1 MSQIEKH
8 TRCSN
13 VISDI
18 EKWGPNLKSQQ
29 PRQSNGSTGQSVT
42 DKNMFSYESLC
53 VCVSVGWGGGV
64 SCGIPIKVY
73 CSPFILSMYY
83 EDGFATKKNF
93 KVSQSSI

>member
-29 PRQSNGSTGQSVT
+29 PCQSNGSTGQSVT
-42 DKNMFSYESLC
+42 DKNMCSYESLC
-53 VCVSVGWGGGV
+53 VCGGGGKLWD
-64 SCGIPIKVY
+64 SNK
-73 CSPFILSMYY
+73 SLL
-83 EDGFATKKNF
+83 
-93 KVSQSSI
+93 QSFYFEHVL

>member
-29 PRQSNGSTGQSVT
+29 PCQSNGSTGQSVT
-42 DKNMFSYESLC
+42 DKNMCSYESLC
-53 VCVSVGWGGGV
+53 VGGGKLWD
-64 SCGIPIKVY
+64 SNK
-73 CSPFILSMYY
+73 SLL
-83 EDGFATKKNF
+83 
-93 KVSQSSI
+93 QSFYFEHVL

>member
-53 VCVSVGWGGGV
+53 VCVCVCGVGGGGKLWD
-64 SCGIPIKVY
+64 SNK
-73 CSPFILSMYY
+73 SLL
-83 EDGFATKKNF
+83 
-93 KVSQSSI
+93 QSFYFEHVL

>member
-29 PRQSNGSTGQSVT
+29 PCQSNGSTGQSVT
-42 DKNMFSYESLC
+42 DKNMCSYESLC
-53 VCVSVGWGGGV
+53 VWGGGGV